1 MSRRLAFLTMED
13 LTGFVCDDELAV
25 PALEARGWTV
35 EMVPWRRSADWDRF
49 DLVVIR
55 STWDYQKDPERFL
68 ETLRRI
74 TTGRARLENPLP
86 LVEWNLRKSYL
97 QDLAAQGVPV
107 APTFWATG
115 IDGEI
120 LDRCYRRWRTGELVL
135 KPIVGANADD
145 TFRLP
150 REQMEEFLPELREV
164 YRDRVVLIQPFLEA
178 VVAEGEYSL
187 FYFGGR
193 LSHVILKTPKQF
205 DFRVQEEHGGL
216 IRPVP
221 RERVEESLLRHGERA
236 MAALPRRPLYARVDL
251 VRHGGGFVVMEF
263 ELIEPALYFRMDPG
277 SPERFAAAVDELF
290 AGR

>member
-1 MSRRLAFLTMED
+1 MAFLTTDD

-35 EMVPWRRSADWDRF
+35 EMVPWRRPVDWDRF

-55 STWDYQKDPERFL
+55 STWDYQKDPELFL
-68 ETLRRI
+68 GTLRRI
-74 TTGRARLENPLP
+74 DASRARLENPLP

-107 APTFWATG
+107 APTHWATG
-115 IDGEI
+115 LDGATLEA
-120 LDRCYRRWRTGELVL
+120 CFRRWRTDELVL

-150 REQMEEFLPELREV
+150 RGQVQEFLPRLREV
-164 YRDRVVLIQPFLEA
+164 YRDRVVLVQPFLEA

-193 LSHVILKTPKQF
+193 LSHVILKTPKAF

-216 IRPVP
+216 IQPVP
-221 RERVEESLLRHGERA
+221 RARVEEALLRQGERA
-236 MAALPRRPLYARVDL
+236 MAALPWRPLYARVDL
-251 VRHGGGFVVMEF
+251 VRHGESFVVMEF
-263 ELIEPALYFRMDPG
+263 ELIEPALYFRMDPE
-277 SPERFAAAVDELF
+277 SPERFAAAVAEL
-290 AGR
+290 